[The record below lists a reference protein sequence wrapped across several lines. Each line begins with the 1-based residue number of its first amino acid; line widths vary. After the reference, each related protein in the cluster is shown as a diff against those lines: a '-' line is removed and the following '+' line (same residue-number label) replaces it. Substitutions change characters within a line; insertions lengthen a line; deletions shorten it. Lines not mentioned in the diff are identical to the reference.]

1 MLGHLQ
7 AVLLHEELSD
17 KISAIYCSPLSR
29 AVDTASHIAPALPHL
44 TVSELSERNL
54 GSWDGL
60 SFDKIRQKWP
70 AIYEARGKNP
80 ECPIPGAET
89 PLESGTRFSQAISRI
104 LHFSDSNIAVVAH
117 TDVISFYLWM
127 LYPEISDIQKFR
139 LPCGSHYHL
148 VDAEGNAALS
158 DSHYILPHPVLND
171 ELCRMLRNS
180 VDLPQH
186 VQAHSDAVTELA
198 CRLCDILK
206 VHGYLFDQQLS
217 APVRFCMI
225 LQDFRNI
232 TQKQAVTFS

>member
-1 MLGHLQ
+1 MRVFQKKHETVQKKYLKIVSEDFLMRDLYLIRHGKPQYPDEHSYCIGQTDLPLSMLGHLQ

-89 PLESGTRFSQAISRI
+89 PLASGTRFSQAISRI
-104 LHFSDSNIAVVAH
+104 LHSSDSNIAVVAH

-139 LPCGSHYHL
+139 LPCGSYYHL
-148 VDAEGNAALS
+148 RVDAEGNAALS

-180 VDLPQH
+180 VDLP
-186 VQAHSDAVTELA
+186 
-198 CRLCDILK
+198 
-206 VHGYLFDQQLS
+206 
-217 APVRFCMI
+217 
-225 LQDFRNI
+225 
-232 TQKQAVTFS
+232 

>member
-1 MLGHLQ
+1 MRDLYLIRHGKPQYPDEHSYCIGQTDLPLSMLGHLQ

-104 LHFSDSNIAVVAH
+104 LHSSDSNIAVVAH
-117 TDVISFYLWM
+117 TDVISFYLWSFIRKY
-127 LYPEISDIQKFR
+127 LTYRSSGF
-139 LPCGSHYHL
+139 H
-148 VDAEGNAALS
+148 AAL
-158 DSHYILPHPVLND
+158 I
-171 ELCRMLRNS
+171 
-180 VDLPQH
+180 
-186 VQAHSDAVTELA
+186 
-198 CRLCDILK
+198 I
-206 VHGYLFDQQLS
+206 
-217 APVRFCMI
+217 I
-225 LQDFRNI
+225 
-232 TQKQAVTFS
+232 